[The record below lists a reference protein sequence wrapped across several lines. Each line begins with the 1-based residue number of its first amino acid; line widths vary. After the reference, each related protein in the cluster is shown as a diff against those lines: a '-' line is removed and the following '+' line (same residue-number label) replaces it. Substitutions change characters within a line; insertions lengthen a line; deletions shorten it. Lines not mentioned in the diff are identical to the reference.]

1 MSRPQAEKSGERD
14 ALVGYSRPISG
25 GLRTRQGMIRLL
37 RRGADAGEHARLRA
51 GLVLL
56 GPIIIVAFTISAAYD
71 GWRAYRHVVTSTNR
85 EVENLTSALAEQTAW
100 SWAGTDLLLS
110 RMARWY
116 PDHAQL
122 SAEQIDQTLAA
133 GVAGVPQVRAM
144 RVIDAQ
150 GLVRYTSDNTVPV
163 GKDLST
169 RSYFVTQRSSAAD
182 DLFITPPLFTVSGR
196 PAVIVSR
203 KILDAQGR
211 FAGIVSAVV
220 DFTDLS
226 DLYAAVML
234 RGQFT
239 VELLRNDGTLLVRR
253 PAAPALIGHRFAALT
268 ALRPGTAAR
277 IRSPIDRQREF
288 IAIVPVPSMP
298 LMVAV
303 TRSEA
308 IALASVERETIHGVI
323 RTLLL
328 VLLGSATIVALLRQL
343 RRVEQTDLA
352 LRQSQKME
360 AIGTLAGG
368 IAHDFNNI
376 LGAIVGYGELAQQQ
390 APEGSSL
397 RRYLDNI
404 MQAAGRARALVDR
417 ILGFSRS
424 GLTERVPVRVQAVVA
439 ETLQLLRASLPPQ
452 VLLEQELVAT
462 DSTVIGDETRLHQ
475 VTMNL
480 CTNAVQ
486 AMRAGGVLRVFLER
500 VELSAPRALKR
511 GRLAAGA
518 YIHLMVGDT
527 GGGIPPPILDRI
539 FDPFFTTK
547 PVGEGTGLGLSLVH
561 GIIADLGGAVE
572 VSSEVG
578 KGTIFQIWLPASS
591 ETARPTT
598 SQPAEPP
605 HGSGQT
611 IMIVDD
617 EPVLLSLTEETLAE
631 LGYEPVGF
639 GSSVGALRAF
649 RAEPDRFDVV
659 LTDEVMPELAGT
671 EFAREIST
679 MRPGMPI
686 LLMSGHGGPY
696 LAERAGAAGV
706 SEVLRKPLQR
716 RDLAE
721 ALATLLAHGG
731 RAT

>member
-1 MSRPQAEKSGERD
+1 MQR
-14 ALVGYSRPISG
+14 
-25 GLRTRQGMIRLL
+25 MIRLL
-37 RRGADAGEHARLRA
+37 RPGADAGEHARLRA

-56 GPIIIVAFTISAAYD
+56 GPIIIAAFAASSAYD
-71 GWRAYRHVVTSTNR
+71 GWRAYRHVVLSTNR

-100 SWAGTDLLLS
+100 SWAGTDLILT

-116 PDHAQL
+116 PDHTQL
-122 SAEQIDQTLAA
+122 SPEQIDQTLAA
-133 GVAGVPQVRAM
+133 SVAGVPQVRAM
-144 RVIDAQ
+144 RIIDAN

-163 GKDLST
+163 GKDLSA
-169 RSYFVTQRSSAAD
+169 RSYFVAQQSSAGDA
-182 DLFITPPLFTVSGR
+182 LFITSPLFTVSGR
-196 PAVIVSR
+196 SAVIVSR

-239 VELLRNDGTLLVRR
+239 VELLRDDGTLLVRR
-253 PAAPALIGHRFAALT
+253 PAAPALIGHRLAGLT
-268 ALRPGTAAR
+268 SLRPGTAAR
-277 IRSPIDRQREF
+277 IRSAVDGEREF
-288 IAIVPVPSMP
+288 VAVAAVPSVP

-308 IALASVERETIHGVI
+308 IALASVKQETIHGAI

-328 VLLGSATIVALLRQL
+328 VLLGSATIVVLARQL

-397 RRYLDNI
+397 RRYLDSI

-439 ETLQLLRASLPPQ
+439 ETLQLLRASLPPK
-452 VLLEQELVAT
+452 VRLEQELLAA
-462 DSTVIGDETRLHQ
+462 DAAVIGDETRLHQ

-486 AMRAGGVLRVFLER
+486 AMRAGGVLRVLLER
-500 VELSAPRALKR
+500 VELSAPHALKR
-511 GRLAAGA
+511 GQLPAGA
-518 YIHLMVGDT
+518 YVRLVVSDT
-527 GGGIPPPILDRI
+527 GTGIAPQIVDRI

-547 PVGEGTGLGLSLVH
+547 SVGEGTGLGLSLVH
-561 GIIADLGGAVE
+561 GIVADLGGAVE
-572 VSSEVG
+572 VSSTVG
-578 KGTIFQIWLPASS
+578 KGTTFQIWLPASS
-591 ETARPTT
+591 EAARPAA
-598 SQPAEPP
+598 SPPGELP
-605 HGSGQT
+605 HGHGET

-617 EPVLLSLTEETLAE
+617 EPALLSLAEETLAE
-631 LGYEPVGF
+631 VGYEPVGF
-639 GSSVGALRAF
+639 GSSVAALRAF
-649 RAEPDRFDVV
+649 RADPNRFDVI
-659 LTDEVMPELAGT
+659 LTDEVMPELPGT
-671 EFAREIST
+671 ELAREVST
-679 MRPGMPI
+679 LRPGVPI

-716 RDLAE
+716 RDLAQ
-721 ALATLLAHGG
+721 ALARLLARSG

>member
-1 MSRPQAEKSGERD
+1 MF
-14 ALVGYSRPISG
+14 
-25 GLRTRQGMIRLL
+25 RLL

-56 GPIIIVAFTISAAYD
+56 GPIIIAAFAASSAYD
-71 GWRAYRHVVTSTNR
+71 GWRAYRHVIISTNR

-100 SWAGTDLLLS
+100 SWAGTALLLT

-122 SAEQIDQTLAA
+122 SPQQIDQALAG
-133 GVAGVPQVRAM
+133 GVASVPQVRAM
-144 RVIDAQ
+144 RIIDAN
-150 GLVRYTSDNTVPV
+150 GLVRYTSDDTVPV

-169 RSYFVTQRSSAAD
+169 RSYFVAQQRSAAD
-182 DLFITPPLFTVSGR
+182 DLFITPPLRTLSGR
-196 PAVIVSR
+196 SAVIVSR
-203 KILDAQGR
+203 KILDAHGR

-226 DLYAAVML
+226 HLYAAVML

-239 VELLRNDGTLLVRR
+239 VELLRDDGTLLVRR
-253 PAAPALIGHRFAALT
+253 PAAPALIGRKLAALT

-277 IRSPIDRQREF
+277 IRSPMDGQREF
-288 IAIVPVPSMP
+288 IAVAPVPSVP

-308 IALASVERETIHGVI
+308 IALAIVEQETIHGAI

-328 VLLGSATIVALLRQL
+328 VLLGSATIVVLLRQL

-390 APEGSSL
+390 ALEGSPL

-404 MQAAGRARALVDR
+404 MQAAGRARALIDR

-439 ETLQLLRASLPPQ
+439 ETLQLLRASLQPK
-452 VLLEQELVAT
+452 VRLEQDLRAA
-462 DSTVIGDETRLHQ
+462 DATVIGDETRLHQ

-486 AMRAGGVLRVFLER
+486 AMREGGVLRVVLER
-500 VELSAPRALKR
+500 VELSAPHALERA
-511 GRLAAGA
+511 RLPAGA
-518 YIHLMVGDT
+518 YVRLTVSDT
-527 GGGIPPPILDRI
+527 GTGIPPQIVDRI

-547 PVGEGTGLGLSLVH
+547 SVGEGTGLGLSLVH
-561 GIIADLGGAVE
+561 GIVADLGGAIE
-572 VSSEVG
+572 MSSEVG
-578 KGTIFQIWLPASS
+578 KGTTFQIWLPASS
-591 ETARPTT
+591 EAARPAA
-598 SQPAEPP
+598 SQPAELP
-605 HGSGQT
+605 HGHGET
-611 IMIVDD
+611 VMIVDD
-617 EPVLLSLTEETLAE
+617 EPPLLSLTEETLAG

-639 GSSVGALRAF
+639 GSSVAALNAF
-649 RAEPDRFDVV
+649 RAGAERFDVV
-659 LTDEVMPELAGT
+659 LTDEVMPELPGT
-671 EFAREIST
+671 ELAREIAT
-679 MRPGMPI
+679 IRPGVLI

-696 LAERAGAAGV
+696 LTERALAAGV

-721 ALATLLAHGG
+721 SLARLLARSAGV
-731 RAT
+731 T